1 MGVAVGEGL
10 CGAIVVGQ
18 TKQNGTYV
26 WSEWDLCLVRM
37 GLMSGQKGTYV
48 WTEGDL
54 CLVRKKIM
62 ESLAKR

>member
-26 WSEWDLCLVRM
+26 WSEWDLCLDRR
-37 GLMSGQKGTYV
+37 GLMSG
-48 WTEGDL
+48 
-54 CLVRKKIM
+54 
-62 ESLAKR
+62 